1 MDKNTSQSLI
11 CIKHKTGTENEV
23 QFAWVTDSMAND
35 DTGNNNHNAW
45 AIFNFFKKA
54 KFQNN
59 KLHYS

>member
-23 QFAWVTDSMAND
+23 QFAWVTDSMATD

-45 AIFNFFKKA
+45 ARGGGGVGGA
-54 KFQNN
+54 
-59 KLHYS
+59 LPYMG